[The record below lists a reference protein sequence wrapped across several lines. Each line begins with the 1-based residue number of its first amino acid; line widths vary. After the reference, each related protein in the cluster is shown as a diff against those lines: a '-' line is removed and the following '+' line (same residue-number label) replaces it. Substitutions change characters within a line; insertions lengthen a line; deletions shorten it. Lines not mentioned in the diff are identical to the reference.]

1 MLEMSTQ
8 ESLYSGLFALSIQGL
23 KQNYLVISATNAAPQ
38 FLKELTPFD
47 NWFGT
52 GVTVSLW
59 R

>member
-38 FLKELTPFD
+38 FLKEPTPFD
-47 NWFGT
+47 N
-52 GVTVSLW
+52 
-59 R
+59 

>member
-38 FLKELTPFD
+38 FLKGF
-47 NWFGT
+47 
-52 GVTVSLW
+52 TVNLPTDQLADV
-59 R
+59 